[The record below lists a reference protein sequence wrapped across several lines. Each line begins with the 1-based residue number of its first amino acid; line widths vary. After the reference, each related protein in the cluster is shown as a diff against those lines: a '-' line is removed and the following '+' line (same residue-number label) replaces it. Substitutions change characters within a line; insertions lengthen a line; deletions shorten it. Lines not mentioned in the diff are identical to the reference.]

1 MGKCARATLKGL
13 RRACIARVACTKCAH
28 EAGRDRKPL
37 VHGPVGVIALEC
49 LAHELMGLTQAALIL
64 LGVALVLRDVRE
76 ALQQPASPPQYLD
89 TRLLRRE
96 EIARVAVLAILV
108 HGVRALEHRF
118 CHRGMRLGR
127 LGCRCRIRAPG
138 GGLYEIRTATAA
150 RHLAQAA
157 PR

>member
-1 MGKCARATLKGL
+1 M
-13 RRACIARVACTKCAH
+13 
-28 EAGRDRKPL
+28 
-37 VHGPVGVIALEC
+37 HGPVGVVALEC
-49 LAHELMGLTQAALIL
+49 LAHELMGLSQAALIL
-64 LGVALVLRDVRE
+64 LGVALVLSDVRE

-89 TRLLRRE
+89 ARLLRRE

-108 HGVRALEHRF
+108 HGVRALEHRRRH
-118 CHRGMRLGR
+118 CGTRLGR

-138 GGLYEIRTATAA
+138 GGFHGIRTAAAA